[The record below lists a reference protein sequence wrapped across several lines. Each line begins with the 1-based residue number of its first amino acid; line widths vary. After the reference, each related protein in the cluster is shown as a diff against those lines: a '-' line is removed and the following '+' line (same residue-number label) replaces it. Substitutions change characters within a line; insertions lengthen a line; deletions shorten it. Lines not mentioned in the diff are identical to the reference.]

1 MARAL
6 LLDMD
11 GVLAEVKLSYRQCI
25 IDTAKAYGVTI
36 TGDDVVREKSKGNAN
51 NDWRLTQRM
60 LAARG
65 RDVPLDQVTAT
76 FENLYEI
83 LCASL
88 RC

>member
-76 FENLYEI
+76 FENLYET

>member
-36 TGDDVVREKSKGNAN
+36 TGDDV
-51 NDWRLTQRM
+51 RM

-76 FENLYEI
+76 FENLYET